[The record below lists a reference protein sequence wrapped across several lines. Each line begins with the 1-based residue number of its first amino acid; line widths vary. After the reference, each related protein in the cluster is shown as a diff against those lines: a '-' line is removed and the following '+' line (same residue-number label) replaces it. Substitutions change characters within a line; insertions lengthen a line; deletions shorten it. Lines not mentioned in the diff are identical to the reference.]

1 MNEFQMVWHI
11 VLAAVLSGLVGLE
24 RERTDKPAGFRTHM
38 IVGGAAALF
47 VLLGEKIILEFQD
60 PDRLEPLVEAD
71 PIRIIQ
77 AIIIGVSFIG
87 AGTVLQIES
96 DYKIKFLTT
105 AATILFATGIGIA
118 VALEQYILSI
128 SISVFIVFINMVLA
142 WVSHRVN
149 IQKRKERKKRTED

>member
-1 MNEFQMVWHI
+1 MMSEFEMIWHV
-11 VLAAVLSGLVGLE
+11 VLASVLSGLVGLE

-47 VLLGEKIILEFQD
+47 VLLGKTIIIEFQD
-60 PDRLEPLVEAD
+60 VGELEPFIAAD

-87 AGTVLQIES
+87 AGTVLQIAS
-96 DYKIKFLTT
+96 DYKIKYLTT
-105 AATILFATGIGIA
+105 AATILFATGIGISI
-118 VALEQYILSI
+118 ALKHYITGAAI
-128 SISVFIVFINMVLA
+128 SLFVLFINYVLA

-149 IQKRKERKKRTED
+149 IQKRKQRKEK